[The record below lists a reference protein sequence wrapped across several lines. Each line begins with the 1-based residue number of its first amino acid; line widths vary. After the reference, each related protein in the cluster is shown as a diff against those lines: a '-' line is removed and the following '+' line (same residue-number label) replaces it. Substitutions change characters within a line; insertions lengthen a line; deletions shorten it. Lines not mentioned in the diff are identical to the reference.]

1 MKRYKNLKEIATG
14 LPREILDYLEKNTE
28 LAKVAIH
35 SHKKDFNY
43 SILYLFVGFLFS
55 TIGTIIFE
63 LIKEND
69 TELINRQ
76 LNDFDIS
83 DKNQNIELQLIRS
96 EIESLKILIETL
108 EN

>member
-35 SHKKDFNY
+35 SHKKNFNY
-43 SILYLFVGFLFS
+43 NILYLSVGFLFS
-55 TIGTIIFE
+55 TSGTIFFE

-83 DKNQNIELQLIRS
+83 DKNQNIELQLMRS